1 MLWSNAKH
9 GKLPI
14 YWGFFPSLSQHF
26 LFSPLPC
33 RGKLSSFQMGLSQ
46 SAAAYSSVSGRELFP
61 WKCFSIELRMTA
73 RKCPK
78 CTCPPARPLC
88 SSEMWGHRPERDT
101 WMHRWAPPRTQAP
114 TQGASPEI
122 PSPLPSRLFRFAL
135 GPQTSHFFLLV
146 FSILSLKITSS
157 KLGAWG

>member
-1 MLWSNAKH
+1 MPNTASFPFIEA
-9 GKLPI
+9 
-14 YWGFFPSLSQHF
+14 FFPAWANTFS
-26 LFSPLPC
+26 SPLC
-33 RGKLSSFQMGLSQ
+33 HVGGKLSSFQMGLSQ

-135 GPQTSHFFLLV
+135 GPQTSHFSLLV
-146 FSILSLKITSS
+146 LSILSLKITSS